1 MKTWIKTSIASALI
15 ATTALGSAAVL
26 ARGGD
31 CDGFGP
37 TGAGGGWGRMAP
49 EQMAERMSDRAE
61 QRLAR
66 LELALALKPEQQA
79 AWNTFKGE
87 MTDRAERMAT
97 QMQTRM
103 QAERPKT
110 AIERLE
116 RREEMSKLRQA
127 GLADTR
133 KAVET
138 FYATLSDA
146 QKTVFDT
153 EFQPMGRGGRHG
165 MGHGGYG
172 RGMSHGDQGSGMG
185 PGRG

>member
-31 CDGFGP
+31 CGGFGP
-37 TGAGGGWGRMAP
+37 MGGAGGWGRMAP
-49 EQMAERMSDRAE
+49 EQMAERIADRAE

-79 AWNTFKGE
+79 AWNTFKSE
-87 MTDRAERMAT
+87 MTDRADRMAAE
-97 QMQTRM
+97 MQKRM
-103 QAERPKT
+103 QADRPDT
-110 AIERLE
+110 VLERLE
-116 RREEMSKLRQA
+116 RREAMSKLRQTE
-127 GLADTR
+127 LADTR

-146 QKTVFDT
+146 QKTVFDA

-165 MGHGGYG
+165 LGHGGFG
-172 RGMSHGDQGSGMG
+172 HGMG